1 MVLPIKRT
9 TTGDLSQIAT
19 GDTIDLPGNLRSD
32 ATASGRVIGTPT
44 QGFNEILLNKH
55 AATGNMATARSL
67 AATTAGSPGAVLVG
81 VDTTNLTN
89 SAPAQ
94 GDLQTVLE
102 ALDAASGGG
111 GGGDLQTAYD
121 AGPDIV
127 LDATGAVIVT
137 DGGMSSNP
145 DGAGLIIA
153 ADNISNHGIQ
163 ITRTPGSP
171 AFGGN
176 GIDVVLAANANAQGV
191 DVTTAGLGYA
201 LRGIATGFGSP
212 GRFEGQG
219 QSANAT
225 SVAQTDPAAS
235 NPALEVAHSG
245 LGPAVNVLPTSDGV
259 VVDMSAAGGGAAF
272 RANIGFSTPAVGL
285 DVDQGGNAAGAQV
298 VVSNAASGGIAAI
311 VEHQGNGT
319 VLDLNAAGGTN
330 TLINARAGLTPVLV
344 VDPALVEVGEAAN
357 PIPVQAFDYIR
368 TGESA
373 ADTTV
378 KSHEAYTTPTGTDP
392 ADVANLG
399 RLLMRPGT
407 NTAPSTTADLALRAG
422 SEGETLLTKGGRVY
436 ATAVLREFVI
446 ANGVTLALGDVVS
459 PSGTTARVGKADP
472 ISANGND
479 NAFGICLVGGTGD
492 VGGTVRALIVM
503 GGYIDGLAGLTA
515 NTPVFLDD
523 TTPGLLTSTPPSAS
537 GSTSIRIGF
546 ALSQSAVIVTIGE
559 KVLIP

>member
-19 GDTIDLPGNLRSD
+19 GDTIDLPGNVRSD
-32 ATASGRVIGTPT
+32 ATASSRLLGTPT
-44 QGFNEILLNKH
+44 QGFNEIMLNKH
-55 AATGNMATARSL
+55 AATGNMATARPLSSII
-67 AATTAGSPGAVLVG
+67 AGQSGAVLVG
-81 VDTTNLTN
+81 VDIVPLTN

-94 GDLQTVLE
+94 ADLQTVLE
-102 ALDAASGGG
+102 ALDSASGGG
-111 GGGDLQTAYD
+111 GVTDMQGAYD
-121 AGPDIV
+121 GGPDIT
-127 LDATGAVIVT
+127 LDASGAIDILDAAT
-137 DGGMSSNP
+137 NP
-145 DGAGLIIA
+145 DGRVMSITSTTPNVGSGLEITKNPTIANTAGDAL
-153 ADNISNHGIQ
+153 NISNGANSAGEGI
-163 ITRTPGSP
+163 RVNHS
-171 AFGGN
+171 GN
-176 GIDVVLAANANAQGV
+176 GRPALLVGAGA
-191 DVTTAGLGYA
+191 TTQASRVSA
-201 LRGIATGFGSP
+201 PFGNP
-212 GRFEGQG
+212 
-219 QSANAT
+219 
-225 SVAQTDPAAS
+225 
-235 NPALEVAHSG
+235 NPALEVDHAG
-245 LGPAVNVLPTSDGV
+245 LGDALLVTSFGGAGV
-259 VVDMSAAGGGAAF
+259 HVDFSFAGGGAALDVDV
-272 RANIGFSTPAVGL
+272 GFSTAALGL
-285 DVDQGGNAAGAQV
+285 DIDQGGNAGAAQI
-298 VVSNAASGGIAAI
+298 VVSNLASGGIATVI
-311 VEHQGNGT
+311 EHQGSGI
-319 VLDLNAAGGTN
+319 VLDLNAAGGSN
-330 TLINARAGLTPVLV
+330 RLINARASGTEVLV
-344 VDPALVEVGEAAN
+344 VDPALMTVGEPTA
-357 PIPVQAFDYIR
+357 PIPVIGHSVVRMGTNLTPGTQVKGFD
-368 TGESA
+368 
-373 ADTTV
+373 
-378 KSHEAYTTPTGTDP
+378 AYTTDVGSDP
-392 ADVANLG
+392 VDVNNLG

-407 NTAPSTTADLALRAG
+407 NTAPSTAADLALRAG